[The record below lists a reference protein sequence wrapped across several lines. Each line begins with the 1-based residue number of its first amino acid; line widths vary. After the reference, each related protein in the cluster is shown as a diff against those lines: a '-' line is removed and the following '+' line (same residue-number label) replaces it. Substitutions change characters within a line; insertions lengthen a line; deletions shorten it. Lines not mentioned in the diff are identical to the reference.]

1 MKSQFITPIF
11 MEVINL
17 YHVTENIDSGFANPY
32 ELNTLKNLLFEKCW
46 IDTVQWHLEDFI
58 RKPDLDP
65 KKGLEIKYRID
76 TSNQDRTDIVE
87 KIDDYYFHK
96 YKDIKSKENR
106 INTESPG
113 WVVDRM
119 SILCL
124 KIYHMKEQA
133 LRKDVT
139 TIHLK
144 KCEEKLSVLIE
155 QQLDLSGAFDELLDD
170 YESGFKKMKVY
181 RQMKMYNDTSLNP
194 ELYQKKK

>member
-1 MKSQFITPIF
+1 M
-11 MEVINL
+11 
-17 YHVTENIDSGFANPY
+17 
-32 ELNTLKNLLFEKCW
+32 LKNMVAHGRVVSRHEKKIKKMQTKHYSLYGNTTFFGVMPDW
-46 IDTVQWHLEDFI
+46 NPAEII
-58 RKPDLDP
+58 GIKPKELSSSLYKELITNKVWAENRDNY
-65 KKGLEIKYRID
+65 G
-76 TSNQDRTDIVE
+76 
-87 KIDDYYFHK
+87 

-181 RQMKMYNDTSLNP
+181 RQMKMYNDTSLSP

>member
-1 MKSQFITPIF
+1 MKSQFINPIF

-17 YHVTENIDSGFANPY
+17 YHVKDNIDSGFANPY
-32 ELNTLKNLLFEKCW
+32 ELNTFENLLFEKCW
-46 IDTVQWHLEDFI
+46 IDTVQWHLEDII

-65 KKGLEIKYRID
+65 KKGLEIKFRID
-76 TSNQDRTDIVE
+76 TSNQNRTDIVE

-96 YKDIKSKENR
+96 YKDIKSKKNR

>member
-17 YHVTENIDSGFANPY
+17 YHVTENIDSGFANPF
-32 ELNTLKNLLFEKCW
+32 ELNTLQNLLFGKCW
-46 IDTVQWHLEDFI
+46 IDTVQWHLEDII

-96 YKDIKSKENR
+96 YKDIKSKKNR

>member
-32 ELNTLKNLLFEKCW
+32 ELNTLQNLLFEKCW
-46 IDTVQWHLEDFI
+46 IDTVQWHLEDII

-65 KKGLEIKYRID
+65 KKGLEIKFRID
-76 TSNQDRTDIVE
+76 TSNQNRTDIVE

-96 YKDIKSKENR
+96 YKDIKSKKNR

-124 KIYHMKEQA
+124 KIYHMKEQT

-155 QQLDLSGAFDELLDD
+155 QQQDLSGAFDELLDD

>member
-1 MKSQFITPIF
+1 MKASLINSIF
-11 MEVINL
+11 TDVINQ
-17 YHVTENIDSGFANPY
+17 YHVTDNIDSGFANPY
-32 ELNTLKNLLFEKCW
+32 ELNTLKNLLFKKCW
-46 IDTVQWHLEDFI
+46 IDTVQWHLEDII

-144 KCEEKLSVLIE
+144 KCEEKLSVLVE
-155 QQLDLSGAFDELLDD
+155 MS
-170 YESGFKKMKVY
+170 
-181 RQMKMYNDTSLNP
+181 
-194 ELYQKKK
+194 

>member
-17 YHVTENIDSGFANPY
+17 YHVTDNIDSGFANPY

-96 YKDIKSKENR
+96 YKDIKSKKNR

>member
-17 YHVTENIDSGFANPY
+17 YHVTDNIDSGFANPY

-46 IDTVQWHLEDFI
+46 IDTVQWHLEDYI
-58 RKPDLDP
+58 RKPYLYP

-96 YKDIKSKENR
+96 YKDIKSKKNR

>member
-11 MEVINL
+11 MEVIYL
-17 YHVTENIDSGFANPY
+17 YHVTDNIDSGFANPY

-65 KKGLEIKYRID
+65 KKGLEIKFRID
-76 TSNQDRTDIVE
+76 TSNQNRTDIVE

-96 YKDIKSKENR
+96 YKDIKSKKNR

-144 KCEEKLSVLIE
+144 ECEEKLSVLIE

-181 RQMKMYNDTSLNP
+181 RQMKMYNDNSLNP

>member
-1 MKSQFITPIF
+1 M
-11 MEVINL
+11 
-17 YHVTENIDSGFANPY
+17 
-32 ELNTLKNLLFEKCW
+32 
-46 IDTVQWHLEDFI
+46 
-58 RKPDLDP
+58 
-65 KKGLEIKYRID
+65 
-76 TSNQDRTDIVE
+76 
-87 KIDDYYFHK
+87 
-96 YKDIKSKENR
+96 
-106 INTESPG
+106 
-113 WVVDRM
+113 VDRM

>member
-17 YHVTENIDSGFANPY
+17 YHVTDNIDSGFANPY

-46 IDTVQWHLEDFI
+46 IDTIQWHLEDII
-58 RKPDLDP
+58 RTPDLDP

-76 TSNQDRTDIVE
+76 TSNQKRTDIVE

-96 YKDIKSKENR
+96 YKDIKSKKNR

-155 QQLDLSGAFDELLDD
+155 QQLDLSCAFDELLDD